1 MDNNNSK
8 RNSIEN
14 IDVDIR
20 NNALN
25 DIDNNVDNSD
35 SNRIDIV
42 GAANHPAEMNKP
54 ANISETVQTIKKAVR
69 MSEVPSN
76 GIADAISYAVKK
88 QKEKERDFH
97 NYLSNLLT
105 EFIYSFRTDLN
116 GRILE
121 IKVSGG
127 EVLFYLKYPGFLNN
141 FKRSLIHSVNTFLVN
156 GKTYSRDV
164 FYNELLHA
172 MATFPEKNGIRHFG
186 KNSLIF
192 DLK

>member
-20 NNALN
+20 DNALN
-25 DIDNNVDNSD
+25 DIDNTDNSD
-35 SNRIDIV
+35 SKSIDTEKTD
-42 GAANHPAEMNKP
+42 NHPAEKNKS
-54 ANISETVQTIKKAVR
+54 ANIFETVQTIKKAVR

-76 GIADAISYAVKK
+76 GIDDAVSNAVKK

-105 EFIYSFRTDLN
+105 EFIYRFGTDLN

-127 EVLFYLKYPGFLNN
+127 EILFFIKYPGFLNN
-141 FKRSLIHSVNTFLVN
+141 FKRCLIYNVNTFLVN

-164 FYNELLHA
+164 FYNELLHS
-172 MATFPEKNGIRHFG
+172 MATFPEKNGIRHFS
-186 KNSLIF
+186 KNSIIF
-192 DLK
+192 EFK